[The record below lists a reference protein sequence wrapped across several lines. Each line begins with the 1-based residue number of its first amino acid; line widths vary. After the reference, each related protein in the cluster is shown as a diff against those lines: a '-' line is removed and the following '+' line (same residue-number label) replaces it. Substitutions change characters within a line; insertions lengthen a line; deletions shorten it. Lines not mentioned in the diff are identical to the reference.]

1 MLEEAN
7 DFRCSTVALSL
18 SPAIRYDAICC
29 VLSVLHVYDHSVCDH
44 REERERRVISQCFLS
59 FMMLLS
65 DASLL
70 FFVPMAIE
78 ESETSKRHL
87 NVSDHTLRGYLM
99 HSQRMA

>member
-1 MLEEAN
+1 
-7 DFRCSTVALSL
+7 
-18 SPAIRYDAICC
+18 
-29 VLSVLHVYDHSVCDH
+29 
-44 REERERRVISQCFLS
+44 
-59 FMMLLS
+59 MMLLS

-99 HSQRMA
+99 HSQRMARETSDISLSLTARYATI